1 MFVNFCDTSIL
12 GYICFIRFPASIYIA
27 FKITNK
33 KITLLKFDE
42 THTSS
47 LLCWVIML
55 IYMQKYT
62 LSTEI

>member
-1 MFVNFCDTSIL
+1 MIVYTKIFIL
-12 GYICFIRFPASIYIA
+12 VLCGKKYVLGSIYIA

-33 KITLLKFDE
+33 KIALLKFDE

-47 LLCWVIML
+47 FLCWVIML